1 VLLTEVVSYLARC
14 RIALAAL
21 AEFERRQGNADR
33 ASEVEHVYV
42 SLNDIRQRFGL
53 DVDDA
58 HAHWRNLRCEGESR
72 KCRSH
77 DCGFA
82 DLTLTMC
89 VIRCRSYLPHGIP
102 ARTVCRLAP
111 GLGLVVYYW
120 IGVQG

>member
-1 VLLTEVVSYLARC
+1 MLLTEVVSYLAGC

-58 HAHWRNLRCEGESR
+58 HTHWRNLRCEGESR

-77 DCGFA
+77 D
-82 DLTLTMC
+82 
-89 VIRCRSYLPHGIP
+89 
-102 ARTVCRLAP
+102 
-111 GLGLVVYYW
+111 
-120 IGVQG
+120 

>member
-1 VLLTEVVSYLARC
+1 MSTVRPPPCGVETARKRAVLLTEVVSYLARC

-58 HAHWRNLRCEGESR
+58 HTRWRNLRCEGESR

-77 DCGFA
+77 D
-82 DLTLTMC
+82 
-89 VIRCRSYLPHGIP
+89 
-102 ARTVCRLAP
+102 
-111 GLGLVVYYW
+111 
-120 IGVQG
+120 